1 MAAHEDELCVALTRI
16 ALAGDGVV
24 LGIGMSVLALRTW
37 LKYRAHS
44 RALKE
49 LEETPLSRIAD
60 LRSLELS
67 TKQQQEKAAAAAIV
81 MVRGRVQSK
90 ACVEESKHETEHD
103 TGALTAEN
111 VDEKAV
117 YLERTQT
124 CLYNEWRGILGWGYD
139 WRGILGWGSRK
150 EQVTVSR
157 RKVPFVLVERNG
169 PSDHKPGEL
178 AVYVHIN
185 MEDTEHPIPLVT
197 IYHRFH
203 PVPSSSYTFLQAMF
217 GRRYPVG
224 LLDEE
229 KILPLGREITA
240 VGTLSVSLDGTPVI
254 KPSGCLPVFLTDL
267 TRDQLLLDLANGQNV
282 LFWMGIAATIVA
294 TGVLGYAL
302 IKNWAK
308 WKQRHQRRQ
317 QRDDESR
324 HVSELIDD
332 AGDDMMDIPDGELC
346 VVCLL
351 RRRRAAFI
359 YCGHRVCCVT
369 CAQQVEQGTNPRCP
383 VCRQTVSGI
392 VRVFDS

>member
-90 ACVEESKHETEHD
+90 ACVEESKHKTEHD

-267 TRDQLLLDLANGQNV
+267 TRDQLLLDLANGRNV

-308 WKQRHQRRQ
+308 WKQRQQQRQ

-332 AGDDMMDIPDGELC
+332 AGDDMIDIPDGELC
-346 VVCLL
+346 VVCLM